1 MAQSKESIIQERI
14 IQFKKQIT
22 FWKKD
27 RSGQKE
33 PQLGNLEEFIE
44 DQGLDGLSICMNKE
58 EDIKETVCN
67 DIYIYLTIKVR
78 KMENMLAEN
87 NIDLMLLVK
96 Y

>member
-1 MAQSKESIIQERI
+1 MAQSKESIIQKRI
-14 IQFKKQIT
+14 QQFEEQIA

-27 RSGQKE
+27 RSGEKE

-58 EDIKETVCN
+58 QDIKETVCN
-67 DIYIYLTIKVR
+67 DIYIYLTIQVR
-78 KMENMLAEN
+78 KMKNMLAGN
-87 NIDLMLLVK
+87 KIDLVRFIK